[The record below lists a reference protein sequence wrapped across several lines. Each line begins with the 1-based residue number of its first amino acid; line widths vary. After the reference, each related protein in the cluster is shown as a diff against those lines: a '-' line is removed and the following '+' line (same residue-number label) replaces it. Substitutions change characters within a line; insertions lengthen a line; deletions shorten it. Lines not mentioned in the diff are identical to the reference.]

1 MLVLSLLEYLYSKFK
16 INPWE
21 AEQNLK
27 TLLFWKK
34 ITMHLSKQTL
44 EPQWWDDFTNKAT
57 KMKNA
62 RMTEPKQL
70 SKQKFDK

>member
-1 MLVLSLLEYLYSKFK
+1 MNACTFFT
-16 INPWE
+16 WE

-27 TLLFWKK
+27 TLFWKK
-34 ITMHLSKQTL
+34 ITIHLSKETL
-44 EPQWWDDFTNKAT
+44 EPQWWDNFTNKAT

-62 RMTEPKQL
+62 KMTEPKQL